1 MSRRDRRLVV
11 LAAALATIAL
21 PAGIAST
28 DLWPPNEPRVAEV
41 AREMPGRDG
50 WLIPELNG
58 VPFLEEPPL
67 FYWMQAAAYRAH
79 GAPSTVAARI
89 PATIAAGLGV
99 AVTAL
104 LARSVGTSAA
114 LAALVLATAPEW
126 WWMARSATP
135 DTANA
140 TATAAALLAFFHAW
154 RRGGVVLLAA
164 AVLAAAAAF
173 WLKSLLGIGLAVAS
187 AAVFLLAGGRGRLRW
202 TGIICA
208 GGALVAVAVA
218 WLAAV
223 ARAQGADAVGFFVV
237 TNHVERLVGGG
248 RAGHV
253 RPPWYYAWNLALDVL
268 PWSVALPAALVAAWR
283 RRRDPATLF
292 VLLWAVVMTVALS
305 VAATK
310 TAHYLLPAYPA
321 FAVLVAM
328 WWTGRSE
335 GGLDR
340 TTRALLGVVAVVLYP
355 VAILAFAALD
365 PAALSAVGSTRERV
379 AAVASALLA
388 TGPGALGWALAAV
401 AGLGVLFIVAERAG
415 RSGAAAALLGLS
427 ATVVHLCVTLV
438 VLPRFDAVASARP
451 FAEALGRA
459 GDGGSALFAF
469 GFDNREQLSPLLFY
483 GRHALVEATSVRD
496 LAAPLR
502 GRACVVMPA
511 DARGNA
517 AASLRERAAGE
528 RRIGD
533 LRLVLVAGAEGGCP
547 ESERDAALTGSSR
560 LQ

>member
-11 LAAALATIAL
+11 LAAALATVTL

-67 FYWMQAAAYRAH
+67 FYWMQAAVYRAQ
-79 GAPSTVAARI
+79 GAPSTVAARV
-89 PATIAAGLGV
+89 PAAVAAGLGV
-99 AVTAL
+99 VVTTL
-104 LARSVGTSAA
+104 LARSVGASAA
-114 LAALVLATAPEW
+114 LAALVLASAPEW

-154 RRGGVVLLAA
+154 RRGSVAMLALAVV
-164 AVLAAAAAF
+164 AAAAAF
-173 WLKSLLGIGLAVAS
+173 WLKSFLGVGLAVATAS
-187 AAVFLLAGGRGRLRW
+187 AFVVVAGRGRLRW
-202 TGIICA
+202 VAIACA
-208 GGALVAVAVA
+208 AVALAAAAVA
-218 WLAAV
+218 WLAAI
-223 ARAQGADAVGFFVV
+223 ARAQGAGGVGFFVL
-237 TNHVERLVGGG
+237 TNHVERLIGGA

-253 RPPWYYAWNLALDVL
+253 RPPWYYVWNLALDVL
-268 PWSVALPAALVAAWR
+268 PWSVALPAALAAAWR
-283 RRRDPATLF
+283 RRADPATRF
-292 VLLWAVVMTVALS
+292 VLVWAAVMVVGLS
-305 VAATK
+305 LAATK
-310 TAHYLLPAYPA
+310 TAHYLLSAYPA
-321 FAVLVAM
+321 IAVLVAI

-335 GGLDR
+335 NLLDR
-340 TTRALLGVVAVVLYP
+340 VTRALLGAVAVVLYP
-355 VAILAFAALD
+355 VAIVAFAALD
-365 PAALSAVGSTRERV
+365 PAALTAAPSTRERV
-379 AAVASALLA
+379 AAVAGAVLH
-388 TGPGALGWALAAV
+388 TRPGALASAVAVV
-401 AGLGVLFIVAERAG
+401 AGLGILFIVADRAG
-415 RSGAAAALLGLS
+415 RRGAAAALLGVS
-427 ATVVHLCVTLV
+427 ATVVHLCFTRV
-438 VLPRFDAVASARP
+438 VLPRFDAVVSARP

-483 GRHALVEATSVRD
+483 GRHALVEATSTRD

-511 DARGNA
+511 DARGQA

-528 RRIGD
+528 QRIGD
-533 LRLVLVAGAEGGCP
+533 LRLVLVSGAEGGCP
-547 ESERDAALTGSSR
+547 EVERDAALTAPSR